1 MSDLIMEVAK
11 NANMGIEA
19 IDSIK
24 TCVKDDEF
32 RNIVVNQREKLAEI
46 KDRAVCE
53 GDLSDEV
60 KGEFFQ
66 NMMVRSATK
75 MKACMDKSNKNIAQM
90 LIEGNNLGINKII
103 SQTHE
108 ANKCGIETPPLVGDL
123 IELYDCNIKELRQYL

>member
-24 TCVKDDEF
+24 TCVEDDEF
-32 RNIVVNQREKLAEI
+32 RRIVVNQREKLSQI
-46 KDRAVCE
+46 KDRAVEE

-66 NMMVRSATK
+66 NMMVRTATK

-90 LIEGNNLGINKII
+90 LIEGNNMGINEII

-108 ANKCGIETPPLVGDL
+108 ANQNGKDTPPIVGDL
-123 IELYDCNIKELRQYL
+123 IEIYDINIKELRQYL